1 MRNSQLRYAIIY
13 VIITALA
20 LCFLNIYA
28 ARTSR
33 NLVFRANESAVME
46 RARVIA
52 ASFQDLDSV
61 TEEDARQAVLVLGP
75 QSYDRIVITDE
86 AGVAVFDSMMKH
98 VSSKENPNGALSKQ
112 AALRWGLRL
121 NDEQYTLNKAWCKE
135 EKDEEAGETGGGDE
149 GGGGEGGAPDAGGG
163 MPPMPGM

>member
-86 AGVAVFDSMMKH
+86 AGLAV
-98 VSSKENPNGALSKQ
+98 VGKEGGLRDPDVVRGQGGALGAFHEIEIRIDRAVRQ
-112 AALRWGLRL
+112 LVLDAA
-121 NDEQYTLNKAWCKE
+121 T
-135 EKDEEAGETGGGDE
+135 
-149 GGGGEGGAPDAGGG
+149 
-163 MPPMPGM
+163 